1 MPPLPIGLKCFFA
14 GYRRGPNASNAD
26 KFFMKGG
33 LYMKLTKKQLKEYI
47 EDYKKSDDILI
58 DLYIETYEFY
68 CRLRDELKNS
78 DLMIEHT
85 NKAGA
90 SNIVKNPLSI
100 ELTKTVQTL
109 NNLLKSMGLTAAQR
123 KKIVQ
128 EEGGFGD
135 Y

>member
-1 MPPLPIGLKCFFA
+1 MTRALATRINFHE
-14 GYRRGPNASNAD
+14 RGS
-26 KFFMKGG
+26 
-33 LYMKLTKKQLKEYI
+33 LYEINKKQLKEYI

-58 DLYIETYEFY
+58 NLYIETFEFY

-78 DLMIEHT
+78 DLMMEYT

-123 KKIVQ
+123 KR
-128 EEGGFGD
+128 
-135 Y
+135 

>member
-1 MPPLPIGLKCFFA
+1 
-14 GYRRGPNASNAD
+14 
-26 KFFMKGG
+26 
-33 LYMKLTKKQLKEYI
+33 MKLTKTAKRIYRRLQ
-47 EDYKKSDDILI
+47 KSDDILI
-58 DLYIETYEFY
+58 NLYIETYEFY

-90 SNIVKNPLSI
+90 SNIIKNPLSI

-123 KKIVQ
+123 KR
-128 EEGGFGD
+128 
-135 Y
+135 

>member
-1 MPPLPIGLKCFFA
+1 ED
-14 GYRRGPNASNAD
+14 RRQRKMCIKD
-26 KFFMKGG
+26 K
-33 LYMKLTKKQLKEYI
+33 
-47 EDYKKSDDILI
+47 
-58 DLYIETYEFY
+58 YIETYEFY

>member
-1 MPPLPIGLKCFFA
+1 
-14 GYRRGPNASNAD
+14 
-26 KFFMKGG
+26 
-33 LYMKLTKKQLKEYI
+33 MKLTKKQLKEYI

-58 DLYIETYEFY
+58 NLYIETYEFY

-109 NNLLKSMGLTAAQR
+109 NNLLKSMVKSMGLTAAQR

>member
-1 MPPLPIGLKCFFA
+1 
-14 GYRRGPNASNAD
+14 
-26 KFFMKGG
+26 
-33 LYMKLTKKQLKEYI
+33 MKLKKKQLKEYI

-58 DLYIETYEFY
+58 NPYIETFEFY

-78 DLMIEHT
+78 DLMMEYT

-90 SNIVKNPLSI
+90 SKIVKNPLSI

>member
-1 MPPLPIGLKCFFA
+1 
-14 GYRRGPNASNAD
+14 
-26 KFFMKGG
+26 
-33 LYMKLTKKQLKEYI
+33 
-47 EDYKKSDDILI
+47 
-58 DLYIETYEFY
+58 
-68 CRLRDELKNS
+68 
-78 DLMIEHT
+78 
-85 NKAGA
+85 A
-90 SNIVKNPLSI
+90 SNIIKNPLSI

>member
-1 MPPLPIGLKCFFA
+1 MTKQKLKQ
-14 GYRRGPNASNAD
+14 YLDN
-26 KFFMKGG
+26 
-33 LYMKLTKKQLKEYI
+33 YQE
-47 EDYKKSDDILI
+47 SDDMLI
-58 DLYIETYEFY
+58 SLYIETYEFY

-78 DLMIEHT
+78 ELMMEHT

-109 NNLLKSMGLTAAQR
+109 NNLLKSLGLTAAQR
-123 KKIVQ
+123 EKVVQ
-128 EEGGFGD
+128 EESGFGD

>member
-1 MPPLPIGLKCFFA
+1 MKITKQKLKQ
-14 GYRRGPNASNAD
+14 YLDN
-26 KFFMKGG
+26 
-33 LYMKLTKKQLKEYI
+33 YQE
-47 EDYKKSDDILI
+47 SDDMLI
-58 DLYIETYEFY
+58 SLYIETYEFY

-78 DLMIEHT
+78 ELMMEHT

-109 NNLLKSMGLTAAQR
+109 NNLLKSLGLTAAQR
-123 KKIVQ
+123 EKVVQ
-128 EEGGFGD
+128 EESGFGD

>member
-1 MPPLPIGLKCFFA
+1 MGSSIIHREPVKA
-14 GYRRGPNASNAD
+14 GTRAAQIIFHERG
-26 KFFMKGG
+26 F
-33 LYMKLTKKQLKEYI
+33 LMKLTKKQLKEYI
-47 EDYKKSDDILI
+47 EDYKKSDDMLI
-58 DLYIETYEFY
+58 NLYLETYEFY

-78 DLMIEHT
+78 DLMMEHT

>member
-1 MPPLPIGLKCFFA
+1 
-14 GYRRGPNASNAD
+14 
-26 KFFMKGG
+26 
-33 LYMKLTKKQLKEYI
+33 MKLTKKQLINYLD
-47 EDYKKSDDILI
+47 DYQKSDDLLI
-58 DLYIETYEFY
+58 NLYIETYEFY
-68 CRLRDELKNS
+68 CRLRDELKKS

-109 NNLLKSMGLTAAQR
+109 NNLLKSLGLTASQR
-123 KKIVQ
+123 EKVIKQ
-128 EEGGFGD
+128 DDGFGD

>member
-1 MPPLPIGLKCFFA
+1 
-14 GYRRGPNASNAD
+14 
-26 KFFMKGG
+26 
-33 LYMKLTKKQLKEYI
+33 MKLTKKQLKEYI

-58 DLYIETYEFY
+58 NLYIETFEFY

-78 DLMIEHT
+78 DLMMEYT

-123 KKIVQ
+123 KKVVQ

>member
-1 MPPLPIGLKCFFA
+1 KITKQKLKQ
-14 GYRRGPNASNAD
+14 YLDN
-26 KFFMKGG
+26 
-33 LYMKLTKKQLKEYI
+33 YQE
-47 EDYKKSDDILI
+47 SDDMLI
-58 DLYIETYEFY
+58 SLYIETYEFY

-78 DLMIEHT
+78 ELMMEHT

-109 NNLLKSMGLTAAQR
+109 NNLLKSLGLTAAQR
-123 KKIVQ
+123 EKVVQ
-128 EEGGFGD
+128 EESGFGD

>member
-1 MPPLPIGLKCFFA
+1 MKITKQKLK
-14 GYRRGPNASNAD
+14 
-26 KFFMKGG
+26 
-33 LYMKLTKKQLKEYI
+33 QYI
-47 EDYKKSDDILI
+47 DNYQESDDMLI
-58 DLYIETYEFY
+58 SLYLETYEFY

-78 DLMIEHT
+78 ELMMEHT

-109 NNLLKSMGLTAAQR
+109 NNLLKSLGLTAAQR
-123 KKIVQ
+123 EKVVQ
-128 EEGGFGD
+128 EESGFGD

>member
-1 MPPLPIGLKCFFA
+1 
-14 GYRRGPNASNAD
+14 
-26 KFFMKGG
+26 
-33 LYMKLTKKQLKEYI
+33 MKLTKKELISYLD
-47 EDYKKSDDILI
+47 DYQKSDDLLI
-58 DLYIETYEFY
+58 NLYIETYEFY
-68 CRLRDELKNS
+68 CRLRDELKKS

-109 NNLLKSMGLTAAQR
+109 NNLLKSLGLTAAQR
-123 KKIVQ
+123 EKIVQ
-128 EEGGFGD
+128 QEVGFGD

>member
-1 MPPLPIGLKCFFA
+1 MGSSIIHREPVKA
-14 GYRRGPNASNAD
+14 GTRAAQIIFHERGFSYEIN
-26 KFFMKGG
+26 
-33 LYMKLTKKQLKEYI
+33 KKQLKEYI
-47 EDYKKSDDILI
+47 EDYKKSDDMLI
-58 DLYIETYEFY
+58 NLYLETYEFY

-78 DLMIEHT
+78 DLMMEHT